1 MDRLDLCESMIH
13 AHAHTRTHTHP
24 PIHVSA
30 RARPFL
36 HSTDRTFSVFHA
48 RTMAEEQ
55 QDHRLH
61 PRALGPAREHGLN
74 LQKRQARVTVKYNRA
89 ELQRRWNAEKWIERA
104 LEELYTGAEDDMPEE
119 IDIDDLLVLESDEER
134 TQKLQELLQT
144 CRNNTQPFI
153 SELLQRLHGLHK
165 QEELQKEGIGHP
177 CLHGYPHHHGNVHT
191 HGGQQHHQPST
202 HQTL

>member
-1 MDRLDLCESMIH
+1 
-13 AHAHTRTHTHP
+13 
-24 PIHVSA
+24 
-30 RARPFL
+30 
-36 HSTDRTFSVFHA
+36 
-48 RTMAEEQ
+48 MAEEQ

-89 ELQRRWNAEKWIERA
+89 ELQRRWNAEKWIERS

-134 TQKLQELLQT
+134 TQKLQELLKT